1 MRNIVVKAA
10 GLAVAATI
18 SSFALVMTVVPLLGG
33 VVEGNAILMSVIT
46 PLVVAFPAGLFT
58 CWQQKRLH
66 NALCD
71 LTLAHDRL
79 AEAHMELARVHA
91 QLSEKARLDDMTGL
105 LNREAFFE
113 SLKNARRRTDSGV
126 LLIIDADNFKYINDT
141 HGHPQGDVALLLMSE
156 AIARSVREHDLVGRI
171 GGEEFAA
178 FLSAT
183 DTDEAMIVAER
194 IRLSVEAIRFSP
206 GEGQVLPLSVSI
218 GASRVRAQNTLS
230 DVMREADRH
239 LYLAKRNGRN
249 RVVFEGGA
257 SLAA

>member
-1 MRNIVVKAA
+1 MRNIVLKAA
-10 GLAVAATI
+10 AYALAAGAA
-18 SSFALVMTVVPLLGG
+18 SFALVMIVVPLLGG
-33 VVEGNAILMSVIT
+33 VVEGKAIAMSAIT
-46 PLVVAFPAGLFT
+46 PLAIAFPAGLYTF
-58 CWQQKRLH
+58 WQQKRLH
-66 NALCD
+66 DALCD

-91 QLSEKARLDDMTGL
+91 QLSAKARLDDMTGL

-218 GASRVRAQNTLS
+218 GASRVHVQNTLS

-257 SLAA
+257 PLAA